1 MSIKK
6 GFVGI
11 PFLLDFGFPYS
22 IIICESETKEFIDM
36 KKIVLGIL
44 AHVDSGKTT
53 LSEAMLY
60 TAGEI
65 RTLGRVD
72 HHDAFLDTNEI
83 ERDRGITIFS
93 KQAVISLENA
103 QLTLL
108 DTPGHVDFS
117 AETERVLWALDAAVL
132 VISGS
137 EGVQS
142 HTKTLWK
149 LLSEHAIPTFVFIN
163 KMDME
168 GTDRDKIL
176 DDLQKNLGSGFV
188 VFNNE
193 GENSFYEEAALCS
206 EKLCDAYLENGIIPQ
221 NDISDAIAERKM
233 FPCYFGSALK
243 LDGVGELLAG
253 VEKYTA
259 YSGDNPKFGAR
270 VFKISEDEKGNRLT
284 HMKITGGVLRIRDKI
299 QIGELEEK
307 VSEIRVYSGA
317 KYKSVQEVFPGD
329 VCVVCGISSLSGGQG
344 IGFEENSPALTLEP
358 VFNYRVVLEDGV
370 DPRVALAQLKKL
382 EEEET
387 QLKVGWNS
395 SLGEIHIQLM
405 GEVQLEVLQRI
416 LKERFGL
423 NVEFAQGSIIYKET
437 IASPVEGV
445 GHYEPLRHY
454 AEVHLLL
461 EPLKRGAGLLFD
473 TDCSE
478 DYLGKNWQ
486 RLVLTHLNEKRH
498 TGVLTGSAIT
508 DMKITLKSG
517 KAHLKHTEGG
527 DFRQATYRAVRH
539 GLRCAES
546 ILLEPYYD
554 FVLEVPT
561 ESTGRAMT
569 DLQQMGAE
577 LSAPDLVGEMS
588 VIRGKAP
595 VSRIRSYQRSVT
607 SYTHG
612 LGKLS
617 CSFGGYGECINPEEV
632 IAESGY
638 NCDSDLEN
646 TADSVFCEH
655 GAGFNVPWHQVTEYM
670 HLESIFRE
678 KNEELATRPVVRKS
692 ATAYNEDELME
703 IFERT
708 YGKIVRKN
716 YNAMRTPK
724 DAAPPEKKRSVS
736 QKQGPGYLL
745 IDGYNIIFAWEELK
759 NIAKDSLEDAR
770 NILIDKICS
779 FKTFRPYEIILVFD
793 AYKVKG
799 NRGEVEKIHNISVV
813 YTKEAQTAD
822 AYIEKAAHE
831 LGKKHQVQ
839 VATSD
844 GLEQMIILG
853 SGAVRISAAAFIKEI
868 EEVEKE
874 IEIIL
879 KDISNKNN

>member
-1 MSIKK
+1 
-6 GFVGI
+6 
-11 PFLLDFGFPYS
+11 
-22 IIICESETKEFIDM
+22 M
-36 KKIVLGIL
+36 KRVALGIL

-72 HHDAFLDTNEI
+72 HRDAFLDTNEI
-83 ERDRGITIFS
+83 EKDRGITIFS
-93 KQAVISLENA
+93 KQAVINLKNT
-103 QLTLL
+103 QITLL

-132 VISGS
+132 VVSGS

-142 HTKTLWK
+142 HTQTLWK
-149 LLSEHAIPTFVFIN
+149 LLSEHAIPTFIFVN

-168 GTDRDKIL
+168 GTNKDKIL
-176 DDLQKNLGSGFV
+176 ADLNKNLGSGFV

-193 GENSFYEEAALCS
+193 EEEAFFEEAALCS
-206 EKLCDAYLENGIIPQ
+206 EELCNAFLENGTIT
-221 NDISDAIAERKM
+221 DEEISEAIEQRKM

-243 LDGVGELLAG
+243 LQG
-253 VEKYTA
+253 VEEFLKGIDKYTS
-259 YSGDNPKFGAR
+259 YNGENPQLGAR

-284 HMKITGGVLRIRDKI
+284 HIKITGGVLRVRDKI
-299 QIGELEEK
+299 QSGDTEEK

-317 KYKSVQEVFPGD
+317 KYKNVQEVYAGD
-329 VCVVCGISSLSGGQG
+329 VCAVLGITTLSGGQG
-344 IGFEENSPALTLEP
+344 IGFEDNSPALTLEP

-370 DPRVALAQLKKL
+370 DPRVALAQLRKL

-387 QLKVGWNS
+387 QLRVGWNS
-395 SLGEIHIQLM
+395 ALGEINIQLM
-405 GEVQLEVLQRI
+405 GEVQLEVLQKI
-416 LKERFGL
+416 LADRFKL
-423 NVEFAQGSIIYKET
+423 KVEFAQGSIIYKET
-437 IASPVEGV
+437 IKAPVEGV

-461 EPLKRGAGLLFD
+461 EPLKRGAGLVFD

-478 DYLGKNWQ
+478 DYLGKSWQ
-486 RLVLTHLNEKRH
+486 RLVLTHLNERRH
-498 TGVLTGSAIT
+498 IGVLTGSAIT

-546 ILLEPYYD
+546 IILEPYYE
-554 FVLEVPT
+554 FILEVPT
-561 ESTGRAMT
+561 DSTGRAMT

-577 LSAPDLVGEMS
+577 MSAPDLIGDMS
-588 VIRGKAP
+588 VIKGSAP
-595 VSRIRSYQRSVT
+595 VSKIRSYQRSVT

-617 CSFGGYGECINPEEV
+617 CSFKGYGTCVNPDEV
-632 IAESGY
+632 ISEIGY
-638 NCDSDLEN
+638 NCDSDIEN

-655 GAGFNVPWHQVTEYM
+655 GAGFNVPWYQVTEYM
-670 HLESIFRE
+670 NLESIFKE
-678 KNEELATRPVVRKS
+678 KTEDIAPRPAVRKS
-692 ATAYNEDELME
+692 PTDYNDDELMA

-716 YNAMRTPK
+716 HNAMRTPK
-724 DAAPPEKKRSVS
+724 DAAPQKKHRSVP

-745 IDGYNIIFAWEELK
+745 IDGYNIIFSWDELK
-759 NIAKDSLEDAR
+759 EVAKDNLEDAR
-770 NILIDKICS
+770 NMLIDRVCS
-779 FKTFRPYEIILVFD
+779 YRALHLQEIILVFD

-813 YTKEAQTAD
+813 YTREAQTAD
-822 AYIEKAAHE
+822 AYIEKTAHE
-831 LGKKHQVQ
+831 LGKKHHVQ

-853 SGAVRISAAAFIKEI
+853 SGAVRISAAAFIKDMEDTGREI
-868 EEVEKE
+868 EE
-874 IEIIL
+874 IL
-879 KDISNKNN
+879 RDISNKNV

>member
-1 MSIKK
+1 
-6 GFVGI
+6 
-11 PFLLDFGFPYS
+11 
-22 IIICESETKEFIDM
+22 M
-36 KKIVLGIL
+36 KRIALGIL

-72 HHDAFLDTNEI
+72 HRDAFLDTNEI
-83 ERDRGITIFS
+83 EKDRGITIFS
-93 KQAVISLENA
+93 KQAVINLENT
-103 QLTLL
+103 QVTLL

-132 VISGS
+132 VVSGS

-142 HTKTLWK
+142 HTQTLWK
-149 LLSEHAIPTFVFIN
+149 LLSQHAIPTFIFVN

-168 GTDRDKIL
+168 GTDREKIL
-176 DDLQKNLGSGFV
+176 ADLNKNLGSGFV

-193 GENSFYEEAALCS
+193 DEEAFYEEAALCS
-206 EKLCDAYLENGIIPQ
+206 EELCNSFLENGTIT
-221 NDISDAIAERKM
+221 DEEISEAIGQRKM

-243 LDGVGELLAG
+243 LQGVDEFLKGID
-253 VEKYTA
+253 KYTA
-259 YSGDNPKFGAR
+259 YNGENPQLGAR

-299 QIGELEEK
+299 QAGNTEEK

-317 KYKSVQEVFPGD
+317 KYKNVQEVYPGD
-329 VCVVCGISSLSGGQG
+329 VCAVLGITTLSGGQG

-370 DPRVALAQLKKL
+370 DPRVALAQIRKL

-387 QLKVGWNS
+387 QLRVGWNS
-395 SLGEIHIQLM
+395 ALGEINIQLM
-405 GEVQLEVLQRI
+405 GEVQLEVLQKI
-416 LKERFGL
+416 LAGRFKL

-437 IASPVEGV
+437 ITAPVEGV

-461 EPLKRGAGLLFD
+461 EPLKRGAGLVFD

-478 DYLGKNWQ
+478 DYLGRNWQ
-486 RLVLTHLNEKRH
+486 RLVLTHLNERRH
-498 TGVLTGSAIT
+498 IGVLTGSAIT

-554 FVLEVPT
+554 FILEVPT

-577 LSAPDLVGEMS
+577 MSAPDLIGDMS
-588 VIRGKAP
+588 VIKGSAP
-595 VSRIRSYQRSVT
+595 VSKIRSYQRSVT

-617 CSFGGYGECINPEEV
+617 CSFSGYGACVNPEEV
-632 IAESGY
+632 IAEIGY

-670 HLESIFRE
+670 NLESIFKE
-678 KNEELATRPVVRKS
+678 KTEDVVPHTVVRKT
-692 ATAYNEDELME
+692 TAAYSDDELME

-716 YNAMRTPK
+716 HNAMRTPK
-724 DAAPPEKKRSVS
+724 DAALPKKPRSVP
-736 QKQGPGYLL
+736 QKLGPGYLL
-745 IDGYNIIFAWEELK
+745 IDGYNIIFAWDELK
-759 NIAKDSLEDAR
+759 EVAKDNLEDAR
-770 NILIDKICS
+770 NMLIDRVCS
-779 FKTFRPYEIILVFD
+779 YRALHSQEIILVFD

-822 AYIEKAAHE
+822 AYIEKTAHE
-831 LGKKHQVQ
+831 LGKKHHVQ

-853 SGAVRISAAAFIKEI
+853 SGAVRISASAFIKDMEDTGREI
-868 EEVEKE
+868 EG
-874 IEIIL
+874 IL
-879 KDISNKNN
+879 RDISNKNA

>member
-1 MSIKK
+1 
-6 GFVGI
+6 
-11 PFLLDFGFPYS
+11 
-22 IIICESETKEFIDM
+22 M
-36 KKIVLGIL
+36 KKIALGIL

-72 HHDAFLDTNEI
+72 RRDAFLDTNEI
-83 ERDRGITIFS
+83 EKDRGITIFS
-93 KQAVISLENA
+93 KQAVISLENTK
-103 QLTLL
+103 LTLL

-149 LLSEHAIPTFVFIN
+149 LLSDHAIPVFVFVN
-163 KMDME
+163 KMDMP
-168 GTDRDKIL
+168 GTDREQIL
-176 DDLQKNLGSGFV
+176 ADLHKNLGSGVV

-193 GENSFYEEAALCS
+193 RETSFYEEAALCS
-206 EKLCDAYLENGIIPQ
+206 EKLCDTYLENGTITQ
-221 NDISDAIAERKM
+221 NDISEAIAERKM

-243 LDGVGELLAG
+243 LDGVAELLSG
-253 VEKYTA
+253 IEKYA
-259 YSGDNPKFGAR
+259 PYNGENPNFGAR

-299 QIGELEEK
+299 QIGESEEK
-307 VSEIRVYSGA
+307 VSEIRVYSGE

-329 VCVVCGISSLSGGQG
+329 VCAICGISSLSGGQG

-387 QLKVGWNS
+387 QLRVGWNPS
-395 SLGEIHIQLM
+395 FGEIHIQLM

-416 LKERFGL
+416 LAERFRL

-461 EPLKRGAGLLFD
+461 EPLKRGEGLHFD

-478 DYLGKNWQ
+478 DSLGRNWQ
-486 RLVLTHLNEKRH
+486 RLVLTHLNERRH
-498 TGVLTGSAIT
+498 VGALTGSAIT
-508 DMKITLKSG
+508 DMRITLKSG

-554 FVLEVPT
+554 FILEVPT

-588 VIRGKAP
+588 IIKGKAP
-595 VSRIRSYQRSVT
+595 VRNIRSYQRSVT

-617 CSFGGYGECINPEEV
+617 CSFGGYGECVNPEEV
-632 IAESGY
+632 IAEIGY

-670 HLESIFRE
+670 HLESIFKE
-678 KNEELATRPVVRKS
+678 KTEDVVIRPIVRKS
-692 ATAYNEDELME
+692 ATVYNEDELME

-724 DAAPPEKKRSVS
+724 DAAPPKK
-736 QKQGPGYLL
+736 QKSMPQKEGPGYLL

-759 NIAKDSLEDAR
+759 KIAQESLEDAR
-770 NILIDKICS
+770 SMLIDRVCS
-779 FKTFRPYEIILVFD
+779 YKALRQQEVILVFD

-799 NRGEVEKIHNISVV
+799 NKGEVERIHNISVV

-831 LGKKHQVQ
+831 LGKKHHVQ

-844 GLEQMIILG
+844 SLEQMIILG
-853 SGAVRISAAAFIKEI
+853 SGAVRISAASFIKEMQ
-868 EEVEKE
+868 EVKKE

>member
-1 MSIKK
+1 
-6 GFVGI
+6 
-11 PFLLDFGFPYS
+11 
-22 IIICESETKEFIDM
+22 M
-36 KKIVLGIL
+36 KKIALGIL

-72 HHDAFLDTNEI
+72 RRDAFLDTNEI
-83 ERDRGITIFS
+83 EKDRGITIFS
-93 KQAVISLENA
+93 KQAVINLENTK
-103 QLTLL
+103 LTLL

-142 HTKTLWK
+142 HTKTLWR
-149 LLSEHAIPTFVFIN
+149 LLSDHAIPVFVFVN
-163 KMDME
+163 KMDMA
-168 GTDRDKIL
+168 GTDREQIL
-176 DDLQKNLGSGFV
+176 ADLHKNLGSGFV

-193 GENSFYEEAALCS
+193 GETSFYEEAALCS
-206 EKLCDAYLENGIIPQ
+206 EKLCDAYLENGTITQ
-221 NDISDAIAERKM
+221 NDISDAITERKI

-243 LDGVGELLAG
+243 LDGVAELLSG
-253 VEKYTA
+253 IEKYA
-259 YSGDNPKFGAR
+259 PYNGENPDFGAR

-299 QIGELEEK
+299 QIGESEEK
-307 VSEIRVYSGA
+307 VSEIRVYSGE

-329 VCVVCGISSLSGGQG
+329 VCAICGISSLSGGQG
-344 IGFEENSPALTLEP
+344 TGFEEDSPALTLEP

-387 QLKVGWNS
+387 QLRVGWNPS
-395 SLGEIHIQLM
+395 FGEIHIQLM

-416 LKERFGL
+416 LAERFRL
-423 NVEFAQGSIIYKET
+423 NVDFAQGSIIYKET

-461 EPLKRGAGLLFD
+461 EPLKRGEGLHFD

-478 DYLGKNWQ
+478 DYLSRNWQ
-486 RLVLTHLNEKRH
+486 RLVLTHLNEKH
-498 TGVLTGSAIT
+498 HVGALTGSAIT
-508 DMKITLKSG
+508 DMRITLKSG

-554 FVLEVPT
+554 FILEVPT

-588 VIRGKAP
+588 VIKGKAP
-595 VSRIRSYQRSVT
+595 VRNIRSYQRSVT

-617 CSFGGYGECINPEEV
+617 CSFGGYGECINPEDV
-632 IAESGY
+632 IAEIGY
-638 NCDSDLEN
+638 NCDTDLEN

-670 HLESIFRE
+670 HLESIFKE
-678 KNEELATRPVVRKS
+678 KSEDKVIRPVVRKS
-692 ATAYNEDELME
+692 ATVYNEDELME

-724 DAAPPEKKRSVS
+724 DVAPPKK
-736 QKQGPGYLL
+736 QKSIPQKEGPGYLL

-759 NIAKDSLEDAR
+759 KIAQESLEDAR
-770 NILIDKICS
+770 SMLIDRVCS
-779 FKTFRPYEIILVFD
+779 YKALRQQEVILVFD

-844 GLEQMIILG
+844 SLEQMIILG
-853 SGAVRISAAAFIKEI
+853 SGAVRISAAAFIKEMQ
-868 EEVEKE
+868 EVEKE

-879 KDISNKNN
+879 RDISNKSN

>member
-1 MSIKK
+1 
-6 GFVGI
+6 
-11 PFLLDFGFPYS
+11 
-22 IIICESETKEFIDM
+22 M
-36 KKIVLGIL
+36 KRIALGIL

-72 HHDAFLDTNEI
+72 HRDAFLDTNEI

-93 KQAVISLENA
+93 KQAVIGLENTVI
-103 QLTLL
+103 TLL

-117 AETERVLWALDAAVL
+117 AETERVLWVLDAAIL

-149 LLSEHAIPTFVFIN
+149 LLSEHAIPTFIFIN

-168 GTDRDKIL
+168 GTDREKL
-176 DDLQKNLGSGFV
+176 LSELGKAFGNGFV

-193 GENSFYEEAALCS
+193 GEESFFEEAALCS
-206 EKLCDAYLENGIIPQ
+206 EELCNSYLENGT
-221 NDISDAIAERKM
+221 ISEDEISQAIWQRKI

-243 LDGVGELLAG
+243 TDGVKELLKG
-253 VEKYTA
+253 IEKYTV
-259 YSGDNPKFGAR
+259 SGGENPQFGAR
-270 VFKISEDEKGNRLT
+270 VFKISEDEKGSRLT
-284 HMKITGGVLRIRDKI
+284 HMKITGGVLRVREKP
-299 QIGELEEK
+299 GESEEK
-307 VSEIRVYSGA
+307 VSEIRIYSGA
-317 KYKSVQEVFPGD
+317 KYKNVQEACSGD
-329 VCVVCGISSLSGGQG
+329 VCAVCGISNLFGGQG

-358 VFNYRVVLEDGV
+358 VFNYRVVLEEGV
-370 DPRVALAQLKKL
+370 DPRVALAKLKKL

-387 QLKVGWNS
+387 QLRAQWNS
-395 SLGEIHIQLM
+395 ALGEIHIQLM
-405 GEVQLEVLQRI
+405 GEVQLEVLKRI
-416 LKERFGL
+416 LAERFKL

-461 EPLKRGAGLLFD
+461 EPLKRGEGLVFE

-478 DYLGKNWQ
+478 DFLGKNWQ

-498 TGVLTGSAIT
+498 VGVLTGSAIT

-554 FVLEVPT
+554 FVLEVPADC
-561 ESTGRAMT
+561 TGRAMT

-577 LSAPDLVGEMS
+577 FSAPDLTENMS
-588 VIRGKAP
+588 VIKGSAP
-595 VSRIRSYQRSVT
+595 VSQIRSYQRSVT
-607 SYTHG
+607 AYTHG

-617 CSFGGYGECINPEEV
+617 CSFKGYGECVNPEEV
-632 IAESGY
+632 ISEIGY

-646 TADSVFCEH
+646 TADSVFCAH
-655 GAGFNVPWHQVTEYM
+655 GAGFSVPWHQVTEYM
-670 HLESIFRE
+670 NLESIFKE
-678 KNEELATRPVVRKS
+678 NTEDTLKIPVKRKS
-692 ATAYNEDELME
+692 ATVYDEDELME

-708 YGKIVRKN
+708 YGKIVHKN
-716 YNAMRTPK
+716 HNAMRTPK
-724 DAAPPEKKRSVS
+724 DAAPSAKKRSVP
-736 QKQGPGYLL
+736 QKEGPGYLL
-745 IDGYNIIFAWEELK
+745 IDGYNIIFAWDELK
-759 NIAKDSLEDAR
+759 KIAEDSLEDAR
-770 NILIDKICS
+770 NMLIDRVCS
-779 FKTFRPYEIILVFD
+779 YRAVRPREVILVFD

-831 LGKKHQVQ
+831 LGKKYHVQ

-844 GLEQMIILG
+844 SLEQMIILG
-853 SGAVRISAAAFIKEI
+853 SGAVRISAAAFIKEMKD
-868 EEVEKE
+868 VEKE
-874 IEIIL
+874 IEEIL
-879 KDISNKNN
+879 REISNQSL

>member
-1 MSIKK
+1 
-6 GFVGI
+6 
-11 PFLLDFGFPYS
+11 
-22 IIICESETKEFIDM
+22 M
-36 KKIVLGIL
+36 KRIALGIL

-72 HHDAFLDTNEI
+72 HRDAFLDTNEI

-93 KQAVISLENA
+93 KQAVIGLKDA
-103 QLTLL
+103 QITLL

-117 AETERVLWALDAAVL
+117 AETERVLWTLDAAVL
-132 VISGS
+132 VVSGS

-149 LLSEHAIPTFVFIN
+149 LLAQHGIPTFVFVN
-163 KMDME
+163 KMDMSTSGRE
-168 GTDRDKIL
+168 ELLAELNR
-176 DDLQKNLGSGFV
+176 NLGGGFV
-188 VFNNE
+188 IFNNE
-193 GENSFYEEAALCS
+193 GHESFFEEAALCS
-206 EKLCDAYLENGIIPQ
+206 EDLCSSYLENGT
-221 NDISDAIAERKM
+221 ISDNEISSAIAQRKI

-243 LDGVGELLAG
+243 LDGVEELLKG
-253 VEKYTA
+253 IEKYTI
-259 YSGDNPKFGAR
+259 YSGDNPQFGAR
-270 VFKISEDEKGNRLT
+270 VFKISEDERKNRLT
-284 HMKITGGVLRIRDKI
+284 HMKITGGVLRVRDKI
-299 QIGELEEK
+299 RIGDTEEK
-307 VSEIRVYSGA
+307 VSEIRIYSGT
-317 KYKSVQEVFPGD
+317 KYKSVQEVYAGD
-329 VCVVCGISSLSGGQG
+329 VCAVCGITSLCGGQG
-344 IGFEENSPALTLEP
+344 AGFEKDSPALTLEP
-358 VFNYRVVLEDGV
+358 VFNYRVVLTDGT

-387 QLKVGWNS
+387 QLRAQYNS
-395 SLGEIHIQLM
+395 ALGEIHIQLM

-416 LKERFGL
+416 LAERFNL

-437 IASPVEGV
+437 IASAVEGV

-461 EPLKRGAGLLFD
+461 EPLKRGAGIVFD

-478 DYLGKNWQ
+478 DLLSRNWQ
-486 RLVLTHLNEKRH
+486 RLILTHLNEKRH
-498 TGVLTGSAIT
+498 AGVLTGSAIT

-554 FVLEVPT
+554 FVLEVPP

-577 LSAPDLVGEMS
+577 LSAPDLCGDMS
-588 VIRGKAP
+588 VINGRAP
-595 VSRIRSYQRSVT
+595 VSKIRSYQRSVT
-607 SYTHG
+607 AYTHG
-612 LGKLS
+612 LGRLS
-617 CSFGGYGECINPEEV
+617 CSFSGYGDCVNSDEV
-632 IAESGY
+632 IEAIGY
-638 NCDSDLEN
+638 NCDADIEN
-646 TADSVFCEH
+646 TADSVFCKQ
-655 GAGFNVPWHQVTEYM
+655 GAGFSVPWHQVTEYM
-670 HLESIFRE
+670 HLDSIFSQRA
-678 KNEELATRPVVRKS
+678 EETVLRPVVRKS
-692 ATAYNEDELME
+692 RAVYDDEELME

-716 YNAMRTPK
+716 HNAMKTPK
-724 DAAPPEKKRSVS
+724 DAAPSEKRRSVP

-745 IDGYNIIFAWEELK
+745 IDGYNIIFAWDDLK
-759 NIAKDSLEDAR
+759 QAAKDSLEDAR
-770 NILIDKICS
+770 SMLIDRVCS
-779 FKTFRPYEIILVFD
+779 YKAMRPYEVILVFD

-799 NRGEVEKIHNISVV
+799 NRGEVEKVHNITVV

-831 LGKKHQVQ
+831 LGKKHHVQ

-844 GLEQMIILG
+844 SLEQMIILG
-853 SGAVRISAAAFIKEI
+853 SGAVRISAAAFIKEMK
-868 EEVEKE
+868 EVENE
-874 IEIIL
+874 ITEIISQ
-879 KDISNKNN
+879 ISD

>member
-1 MSIKK
+1 
-6 GFVGI
+6 
-11 PFLLDFGFPYS
+11 
-22 IIICESETKEFIDM
+22 M
-36 KKIVLGIL
+36 KRIALGIL

-72 HHDAFLDTNEI
+72 HRDAFLDTNEI
-83 ERDRGITIFS
+83 EKDRGITIFS
-93 KQAVISLENA
+93 KQAVINLENT
-103 QLTLL
+103 QITLL

-117 AETERVLWALDAAVL
+117 AETERVLWTLDAAVL
-132 VISGS
+132 VVSGS

-142 HTKTLWK
+142 HTQTLWK
-149 LLSEHAIPTFVFIN
+149 LLSEHAIPTYIFVN
-163 KMDME
+163 KMDMD
-168 GTDRDKIL
+168 GTDKDKIL
-176 DDLQKNLGSGFV
+176 ADLNKSLGSGFV

-193 GENSFYEEAALCS
+193 DREAFFEEAALCS
-206 EKLCDAYLENGIIPQ
+206 EELCNSFLENGTIT
-221 NDISDAIAERKM
+221 DEEISEAIESRKM

-243 LDGVGELLAG
+243 LQG
-253 VEKYTA
+253 VEEFLSGVDKYTT
-259 YSGDNPKFGAR
+259 YNGENPRLGAR
-270 VFKISEDEKGNRLT
+270 IFKISEDEKGNRLT
-284 HMKITGGVLRIRDKI
+284 HMKITGGVLRVRDKI
-299 QIGELEEK
+299 QSGDAEEK

-317 KYKSVQEVFPGD
+317 KYKNVQEVYAGD
-329 VCVVCGISSLSGGQG
+329 VCAVLGITTLLGGQG
-344 IGFEENSPALTLEP
+344 IGFEDNSPALTLEP

-370 DPRVALAQLKKL
+370 DPRVALAQLRKL

-387 QLKVGWNS
+387 QLRVGWNS
-395 SLGEIHIQLM
+395 ALGEINIQLM
-405 GEVQLEVLQRI
+405 GEVQLEVLQKI
-416 LKERFGL
+416 LADRFKL

-437 IASPVEGV
+437 ITAPVEGV

-461 EPLKRGAGLLFD
+461 EPLKRGAGLVFD

-486 RLVLTHLNEKRH
+486 RLVLTHLNERRH
-498 TGVLTGSAIT
+498 IGVLTGSAIT

-546 ILLEPYYD
+546 ILLEPYYE
-554 FVLEVPT
+554 FILEVPT
-561 ESTGRAMT
+561 DSTGRAMT
-569 DLQQMGAE
+569 DLSEMGAE
-577 LSAPDLVGEMS
+577 MSAPDLIGDMS
-588 VIRGKAP
+588 VIKGSAP
-595 VSRIRSYQRSVT
+595 VSKIRSYQRSVT

-617 CSFGGYGECINPEEV
+617 CSFKGYGTCVNQEEV
-632 IAESGY
+632 IAETGY
-638 NCDSDLEN
+638 NCDSDVEN

-670 HLESIFRE
+670 NLESIFDE
-678 KNEELATRPVVRKS
+678 KTEDITPHHFAKKTS
-692 ATAYNEDELME
+692 SSYSDDELMA

-716 YNAMRTPK
+716 HNAMRTPK
-724 DAAPPEKKRSVS
+724 DAAPPKKHRSVP

-745 IDGYNIIFAWEELK
+745 IDGYNIIFAWDELK
-759 NIAKDSLEDAR
+759 EVAKDNLEDAR
-770 NILIDKICS
+770 NMLIDRVCS
-779 FKTFRPYEIILVFD
+779 YRALHSQEIILVFD

-822 AYIEKAAHE
+822 AYIEKTAHE
-831 LGKKHQVQ
+831 LGKKHHVQ

-853 SGAVRISAAAFIKEI
+853 SGAVRISAAAFIKDMEDTGREI
-868 EEVEKE
+868 EK
-874 IEIIL
+874 IL
-879 KDISNKNN
+879 RDISNKNV

>member
-1 MSIKK
+1 
-6 GFVGI
+6 
-11 PFLLDFGFPYS
+11 
-22 IIICESETKEFIDM
+22 M
-36 KKIVLGIL
+36 KRIALGIL

-72 HHDAFLDTNEI
+72 HRDAFLDTNEI

-93 KQAVISLENA
+93 KQAVIGLKDA
-103 QLTLL
+103 QITLL

-117 AETERVLWALDAAVL
+117 AETERVLWTLDAAVL
-132 VISGS
+132 VVSGS

-149 LLSEHAIPTFVFIN
+149 LLAQHGIPTFVFVN
-163 KMDME
+163 KMDMSTSGRE
-168 GTDRDKIL
+168 ELLAELNR
-176 DDLQKNLGSGFV
+176 NLGGGFV
-188 VFNNE
+188 IFNNE
-193 GENSFYEEAALCS
+193 GHESFFEEAALCS
-206 EKLCDAYLENGIIPQ
+206 EDLCNSYLENGT
-221 NDISDAIAERKM
+221 ISDNEISSAIAQRKI

-243 LDGVGELLAG
+243 LDGVEELLKG
-253 VEKYTA
+253 IEKYTI
-259 YSGDNPKFGAR
+259 YSGDNPQFGAR
-270 VFKISEDEKGNRLT
+270 VFKISEDERKNRLT
-284 HMKITGGVLRIRDKI
+284 HMKITGGVLRVRDKI
-299 QIGELEEK
+299 RIGDTEEK
-307 VSEIRVYSGA
+307 VSEIRIYSGA
-317 KYKSVQEVFPGD
+317 KYKSVQEVYAGD
-329 VCVVCGISSLSGGQG
+329 VCAMCGITSLCGGQG
-344 IGFEENSPALTLEP
+344 AGFEKDSPALTLEP
-358 VFNYRVVLEDGV
+358 VFNYRVVLTDGT

-387 QLKVGWNS
+387 QLRAQYNS
-395 SLGEIHIQLM
+395 ALGEIHIQLM

-416 LKERFGL
+416 LAERFNL

-437 IASPVEGV
+437 IASAVEGV

-461 EPLKRGAGLLFD
+461 EPLKRGAGIVFD

-478 DYLGKNWQ
+478 DLLSRNWQ
-486 RLVLTHLNEKRH
+486 RLILTHLNEKRH
-498 TGVLTGSAIT
+498 AGVLTGSAIT

-554 FVLEVPT
+554 FVLEVPP

-577 LSAPDLVGEMS
+577 LSAPDLCGDMS
-588 VIRGKAP
+588 VINGRAP
-595 VSRIRSYQRSVT
+595 VSKIRSYQRSVT
-607 SYTHG
+607 AYTHG
-612 LGKLS
+612 LGRLS
-617 CSFGGYGECINPEEV
+617 CSFSGYGDCVNSDEV
-632 IAESGY
+632 IEAIGY
-638 NCDSDLEN
+638 NCDADIEN
-646 TADSVFCEH
+646 TADSVFCKQ
-655 GAGFNVPWHQVTEYM
+655 GAGFSVPWHQVTEYM
-670 HLESIFRE
+670 HLDSIFSQRA
-678 KNEELATRPVVRKS
+678 EETVLRPVVRKS
-692 ATAYNEDELME
+692 RAVYDDEELME

-716 YNAMRTPK
+716 HNAMKTPK
-724 DAAPPEKKRSVS
+724 DAAPSEKRRSVP

-745 IDGYNIIFAWEELK
+745 IDGYNIIFAWDDLK
-759 NIAKDSLEDAR
+759 QAAKDSLEDAR
-770 NILIDKICS
+770 SMLIDRVCS
-779 FKTFRPYEIILVFD
+779 YKAMRPYEVILVFD

-799 NRGEVEKIHNISVV
+799 NRGEVEKVHNITVV

-831 LGKKHQVQ
+831 LGKKHHVQ

-844 GLEQMIILG
+844 SLEQMIILG
-853 SGAVRISAAAFIKEI
+853 SGAVRISAAAFIKEMK
-868 EEVEKE
+868 EVEKE
-874 IEIIL
+874 ITEIISQ
-879 KDISNKNN
+879 ISD

>member
-1 MSIKK
+1 
-6 GFVGI
+6 
-11 PFLLDFGFPYS
+11 
-22 IIICESETKEFIDM
+22 M
-36 KKIVLGIL
+36 KRIALGIL

-72 HHDAFLDTNEI
+72 HRDAFLDTNEI
-83 ERDRGITIFS
+83 EKDRGITIFS
-93 KQAVISLENA
+93 KQAVINLENTKI
-103 QLTLL
+103 TLL

-117 AETERVLWALDAAVL
+117 AETERTLWALDAAVL
-132 VISGS
+132 VVSGS

-142 HTKTLWK
+142 HTQTLWK
-149 LLSEHAIPTFVFIN
+149 LLSEHAIPTFVFVN

-168 GTDRDKIL
+168 GTDKETIL
-176 DDLQKNLGSGFV
+176 ADLNKNLGSGFV

-193 GENSFYEEAALCS
+193 DEEAFFEEAALCS
-206 EKLCDAYLENGIIPQ
+206 EELCNSFLENGTIT
-221 NDISDAIAERKM
+221 DEEISEAIENRKM

-243 LDGVGELLAG
+243 IQG
-253 VEKYTA
+253 VEEFLNGIDKYTS
-259 YSGDNPKFGAR
+259 YNGENPQLGAR

-299 QIGELEEK
+299 QLGETEEK

-317 KYKSVQEVFPGD
+317 KYKNVQEVYPGD
-329 VCVVCGISSLSGGQG
+329 VCAILGVTTLSGGQG
-344 IGFEENSPALTLEP
+344 IGFEDNSPALTLEP
-358 VFNYRVVLEDGV
+358 VFNYRVVLEDGI
-370 DPRVALAQLKKL
+370 DPRVALAHIRKL

-387 QLKVGWNS
+387 QLRVGWNS
-395 SLGEIHIQLM
+395 ALGEINIQLM
-405 GEVQLEVLQRI
+405 GEVQLEVLQKI
-416 LKERFGL
+416 LLARFKL

-437 IASPVEGV
+437 ITDPVEGV

-461 EPLKRGAGLLFD
+461 EPLKRGAGLVFD

-486 RLVLTHLNEKRH
+486 RLVLTHLNERRH
-498 TGVLTGSAIT
+498 IGVLTGSAIT

-546 ILLEPYYD
+546 ILLEPYYE

-561 ESTGRAMT
+561 DSTGRAMT

-577 LSAPDLVGEMS
+577 MSAPDLIGDMS
-588 VIRGKAP
+588 VIKGSAP
-595 VSRIRSYQRSVT
+595 VSKIRSYQRSVT

-617 CSFGGYGECINPEEV
+617 CSFKGYGTCINPEEV
-632 IAESGY
+632 IAEIGY
-638 NCDSDLEN
+638 NCDADLEN

-670 HLESIFRE
+670 HLESIFNE
-678 KNEELATRPVVRKS
+678 KTQDIAPHHFARKTPS
-692 ATAYNEDELME
+692 SYSDDELMA

-716 YNAMRTPK
+716 HNAMRTPK
-724 DAAPPEKKRSVS
+724 DAAPPKKHRSVP

-745 IDGYNIIFAWEELK
+745 IDGYNIIFAWDELK
-759 NIAKDSLEDAR
+759 EVAKDNLEDAR
-770 NILIDKICS
+770 NMLIDRVCS
-779 FKTFRPYEIILVFD
+779 YRALHSQEIILVFD

-813 YTKEAQTAD
+813 YTREAQTAD
-822 AYIEKAAHE
+822 AYIEKTAHE
-831 LGKKHQVQ
+831 LGKKHHVQ

-853 SGAVRISAAAFIKEI
+853 SGAVRISASAFIKDMEDTGREI
-868 EEVEKE
+868 EG
-874 IEIIL
+874 IL
-879 KDISNKNN
+879 RDISNKNA

>member
-1 MSIKK
+1 
-6 GFVGI
+6 
-11 PFLLDFGFPYS
+11 
-22 IIICESETKEFIDM
+22 M
-36 KKIVLGIL
+36 KRIALGIL

-65 RTLGRVD
+65 RRLGRVD
-72 HHDAFLDTNEI
+72 HRDAFLDINEI

-93 KQAVISLENA
+93 KQAVIGLDNT
-103 QLTLL
+103 QITLL

-142 HTKTLWK
+142 HTHTLWK
-149 LLSEHAIPTFVFIN
+149 LLSEHGIPTFVFVN

-168 GTDRDKIL
+168 GTDREKL
-176 DDLQKNLGSGFV
+176 LSDLNKSLGGGFV
-188 VFNNE
+188 VFNDE
-193 GENSFYEEAALCS
+193 GEDAFFEEAALCS
-206 EKLCDAYLENGIIPQ
+206 EDLCNSYLENGIISDNEIQ
-221 NDISDAIAERKM
+221 DAITQRKI
-233 FPCYFGSALK
+233 FPCYFGSALR
-243 LDGVGELLAG
+243 LDGVKELLEG
-253 VEKYTA
+253 IEKYTT
-259 YSGDNPKFGAR
+259 YSGDNPSFGAR
-270 VFKISEDEKGNRLT
+270 VFKISEDERKNRLT
-284 HMKITGGVLRIRDKI
+284 HMKITGGVLCVRDKI
-299 QIGELEEK
+299 HSGEAEEK
-307 VSEIRVYSGA
+307 VSEIRIYSGA
-317 KYKSVQEVFPGD
+317 KYKTVQQAYPGD
-329 VCVVCGISSLSGGQG
+329 VCAVCGISALSGGQG

-358 VFNYRVVLEDGV
+358 VFNYRVVLQDGT

-387 QLKVGWNS
+387 QLRAQYS
-395 SLGEIHIQLM
+395 SALGEIHIQLM

-416 LKERFGL
+416 LAERFKL

-461 EPLKRGAGLLFD
+461 EPLKRGAGLVFE

-478 DYLGKNWQ
+478 DFLSRNWQ
-486 RLVLTHLNEKRH
+486 RLILTHLNEKRH
-498 TGVLTGSAIT
+498 VGVLTGSAIT

-539 GLRCAES
+539 GLKMAES
-546 ILLEPYYD
+546 VLLEPYYD
-554 FVLEVPT
+554 FVLEIPT

-569 DLQQMGAE
+569 DLEQMGAQ
-577 LSAPDLVGEMS
+577 LSPPDLCGNMS
-588 VIRGKAP
+588 VIKGSAP
-595 VSRIRSYQRSVT
+595 VREIRSYQRNVT
-607 SYTHG
+607 AYTHG
-612 LGKLS
+612 IGKLS
-617 CSFGGYGECINPEEV
+617 CSFKGYGDCVEPDAV
-632 IAESGY
+632 IAEIGY
-638 NCDSDLEN
+638 NCDADIDN

-655 GAGFNVPWHQVTEYM
+655 GAGFSVPWHQVTEYM
-670 HLESIFRE
+670 HLDSIFKERTE
-678 KNEELATRPVVRKS
+678 SLTVRPVVRKS
-692 ATAYNEDELME
+692 SDSYDEEELME

-724 DAAPPEKKRSVS
+724 DAAHPKKQRSLP
-736 QKQGPGYLL
+736 QKEGPGYLL

-759 NIAKDSLEDAR
+759 KVAADSLEDAR
-770 NILIDKICS
+770 NMLIDRVCS
-779 FKTFRPYEIILVFD
+779 YRALRPYEVILVFD

-799 NRGEVEKIHNISVV
+799 NRGEVEKLHNITVV

-831 LGKKHQVQ
+831 LGKKHHVQ

-853 SGAVRISAAAFIKEI
+853 SGAVRVSAAAFIKEM
-868 EEVEKE
+868 EDVKKE
-874 IEIIL
+874 ITDIIREI
-879 KDISNKNN
+879 SHKNNLN

>member
-1 MSIKK
+1 
-6 GFVGI
+6 
-11 PFLLDFGFPYS
+11 
-22 IIICESETKEFIDM
+22 M
-36 KKIVLGIL
+36 KRIALGIL

-72 HHDAFLDTNEI
+72 HRDAFLDTNEI

-93 KQAVISLENA
+93 KQAVIGLKDA
-103 QLTLL
+103 QITLL

-117 AETERVLWALDAAVL
+117 AETERVLWTLDAAVL
-132 VISGS
+132 VVSGS

-149 LLSEHAIPTFVFIN
+149 LLAQHGIPTFVFVN
-163 KMDME
+163 KMDMSTSGRE
-168 GTDRDKIL
+168 ELLAELNR
-176 DDLQKNLGSGFV
+176 NLGGGFV
-188 VFNNE
+188 IFNNE
-193 GENSFYEEAALCS
+193 GHESFFEEAALCS
-206 EKLCDAYLENGIIPQ
+206 EDLCNSYLENGT
-221 NDISDAIAERKM
+221 ISDNEISSAIAQRKI

-243 LDGVGELLAG
+243 LDGVEELLKG
-253 VEKYTA
+253 IEKYTI
-259 YSGDNPKFGAR
+259 YSGDNPQFGAR
-270 VFKISEDEKGNRLT
+270 VFKISEDERKNRLT
-284 HMKITGGVLRIRDKI
+284 HMKITGGVLRVRDKI
-299 QIGELEEK
+299 RIGDTEEK
-307 VSEIRVYSGA
+307 VSEIRIYSGT
-317 KYKSVQEVFPGD
+317 KYKSVQEVYAGD
-329 VCVVCGISSLSGGQG
+329 VCAVCGITSLCGGQG
-344 IGFEENSPALTLEP
+344 AGFEKDSPALTLEP
-358 VFNYRVVLEDGV
+358 VFNYRVVLTDGT

-387 QLKVGWNS
+387 QLRAQYNS
-395 SLGEIHIQLM
+395 ALGEIHIQLM

-416 LKERFGL
+416 LAERFNL

-437 IASPVEGV
+437 IASAVEGV

-461 EPLKRGAGLLFD
+461 EPLKRGAGIVFD
-473 TDCSE
+473 TDCNE
-478 DYLGKNWQ
+478 DLLSRNWQ
-486 RLVLTHLNEKRH
+486 RLILTHLNEKRH
-498 TGVLTGSAIT
+498 AGVLTGSAIT

-554 FVLEVPT
+554 FVLEVPP

-577 LSAPDLVGEMS
+577 LSAPDLCGDMS
-588 VIRGKAP
+588 VINGRAP
-595 VSRIRSYQRSVT
+595 VSKIRSYQRSVT
-607 SYTHG
+607 AYTHG
-612 LGKLS
+612 LGRLS
-617 CSFGGYGECINPEEV
+617 CSFSGYGDCVNSDEV
-632 IAESGY
+632 IEAIGY
-638 NCDSDLEN
+638 NCDADIEN
-646 TADSVFCEH
+646 TADSVFCKQ
-655 GAGFNVPWHQVTEYM
+655 GAGFSVPWHQVTEYM
-670 HLESIFRE
+670 HLDSIFSQRA
-678 KNEELATRPVVRKS
+678 EETVLRPVVRKS
-692 ATAYNEDELME
+692 RAVYDDEELME

-716 YNAMRTPK
+716 HNAMKTPK
-724 DAAPPEKKRSVS
+724 DAAPSEKRRSVP

-745 IDGYNIIFAWEELK
+745 IDGYNIIFAWDDLK
-759 NIAKDSLEDAR
+759 QAAKDSLEDAR
-770 NILIDKICS
+770 SMLIDRVCS
-779 FKTFRPYEIILVFD
+779 YKAMRPYEVILVFD

-799 NRGEVEKIHNISVV
+799 NRGEVEKVHNITVV

-831 LGKKHQVQ
+831 LGKKHHVQ

-844 GLEQMIILG
+844 SLEQMIILG
-853 SGAVRISAAAFIKEI
+853 SGAVRISAAAFIKEMK
-868 EEVEKE
+868 EVENE
-874 IEIIL
+874 ITEIISQ
-879 KDISNKNN
+879 ISD

>member
-1 MSIKK
+1 
-6 GFVGI
+6 
-11 PFLLDFGFPYS
+11 
-22 IIICESETKEFIDM
+22 M
-36 KKIVLGIL
+36 KRIALGIL

-72 HHDAFLDTNEI
+72 HRDAFLDTNEI

-93 KQAVISLENA
+93 KQAVIGLKDA
-103 QLTLL
+103 QITLL

-117 AETERVLWALDAAVL
+117 AETERVLWTLDAAVL
-132 VISGS
+132 VVSGS

-149 LLSEHAIPTFVFIN
+149 LLAQHGIPTFVFVN
-163 KMDME
+163 KMDMSTSGRE
-168 GTDRDKIL
+168 ELLAELNR
-176 DDLQKNLGSGFV
+176 NLGGGFV
-188 VFNNE
+188 IFNNE
-193 GENSFYEEAALCS
+193 GHESFFEEAALCS
-206 EKLCDAYLENGIIPQ
+206 EDLCNSYLENGT
-221 NDISDAIAERKM
+221 ISDNEISSAIAQRKI

-243 LDGVGELLAG
+243 LDGVEELLKG
-253 VEKYTA
+253 IEKYTI
-259 YSGDNPKFGAR
+259 YSGDNPQFGAR
-270 VFKISEDEKGNRLT
+270 VFKISEDERKNRLT
-284 HMKITGGVLRIRDKI
+284 HMKITGGVLRVRDKI
-299 QIGELEEK
+299 RIGDTEEK
-307 VSEIRVYSGA
+307 VSEIRIYSGT
-317 KYKSVQEVFPGD
+317 KYKSVQEVYAGD
-329 VCVVCGISSLSGGQG
+329 VCAVCGITSLCGGQG
-344 IGFEENSPALTLEP
+344 AGFEKDSPALTLEP
-358 VFNYRVVLEDGV
+358 VFNYRVVLTDGT

-387 QLKVGWNS
+387 QLRAQYNS
-395 SLGEIHIQLM
+395 ALGEIHIQLM

-416 LKERFGL
+416 LAERFNL

-437 IASPVEGV
+437 IASAVEGV

-461 EPLKRGAGLLFD
+461 EPLKRGAGIVFD

-478 DYLGKNWQ
+478 DLLSRNWQ
-486 RLVLTHLNEKRH
+486 RLILTHLNEKRH
-498 TGVLTGSAIT
+498 AGVLTGSAIT

-554 FVLEVPT
+554 FVLEVPP

-577 LSAPDLVGEMS
+577 LSAPDLCGDMS
-588 VIRGKAP
+588 VINGRAP
-595 VSRIRSYQRSVT
+595 VSKICSYQRSVT
-607 SYTHG
+607 AYTHG
-612 LGKLS
+612 LGQLS
-617 CSFGGYGECINPEEV
+617 CSFSGYGDCVNSDEV
-632 IAESGY
+632 IEAIGY
-638 NCDSDLEN
+638 NCDADIEN
-646 TADSVFCEH
+646 TADSVFCKQ
-655 GAGFNVPWHQVTEYM
+655 GAGFSVPWHQVTEYM
-670 HLESIFRE
+670 HLDSIFSQRA
-678 KNEELATRPVVRKS
+678 EETVLRPVVRKS
-692 ATAYNEDELME
+692 RAVYDDEELME

-716 YNAMRTPK
+716 HNAMKTPK
-724 DAAPPEKKRSVS
+724 DAAPSEKRRSVP

-745 IDGYNIIFAWEELK
+745 IDGYNIIFAWDDLK
-759 NIAKDSLEDAR
+759 QAAKDSLEDAR
-770 NILIDKICS
+770 SMLIDRVCS
-779 FKTFRPYEIILVFD
+779 YKAMRPYEVILVFD

-799 NRGEVEKIHNISVV
+799 NRGEVEKVHNITVV

-831 LGKKHQVQ
+831 LGKKHHVQ

-844 GLEQMIILG
+844 SLEQMIILG
-853 SGAVRISAAAFIKEI
+853 SGAVRISAAAFIKEMK
-868 EEVEKE
+868 EVENE
-874 IEIIL
+874 ITEIISQ
-879 KDISNKNN
+879 ISD